1 MLNLRAVD
9 LNLLPIFEAAYEE
22 RSLSK
27 AAVRLAMT
35 QPAVSHALARLRHT
49 FRDDLFIRHSRGMTP
64 TPIADAIYGRL
75 GDALGL
81 VRAAV
86 GESRGFDPRV
96 SERHFTIAI
105 PHPLG
110 PMLALNLIRAMQ
122 AESPRITLSFS
133 TRSRPLELERDLASG
148 RVDLSV
154 DWLPTR
160 REELV
165 DETLFEDRIVFIA
178 RKGHP
183 CLRGRNTLK
192 ALVAKWK
199 FVRLRPR
206 VNLDETPLEEL
217 RAWTRLNP
225 AIALE
230 VSELLEVLMV
240 VSQSDLLGIV
250 PWSLA
255 ERARPILGVQVVPGI
270 PRTGPIPV
278 RMEWRSGSTA
288 DPAHKFLRGQVR
300 RAAKEVVSD

>member
-49 FRDDLFIRHSRGMTP
+49 LRDDLFIRHSRGLTP
-64 TPIADAIYGRL
+64 TPI

-122 AESPRITLSFS
+122 AEAPRITLSFS

-148 RVDLSV
+148 RIDLSV

-183 CLRGRNTLK
+183 SLRGRNTLK
-192 ALVAKWK
+192 ALVSKWK

-225 AIALE
+225 SIALE

-300 RAAKEVVSD
+300 RAAKQVVSG

>member
-9 LNLLPIFEAAYEE
+9 LNLLPVFEAAYEE
-22 RSLSK
+22 RSLSR

-35 QPAVSHALARLRHT
+35 QPAVSHALSRLRAT
-49 FRDDLFIRHSRGMTP
+49 FHDDLFVRHSRGMTP

-86 GESRGFDPRV
+86 GESRGFDPRA
-96 SERHFTIAI
+96 SERRFTIAI

-110 PMLALNLIRAMQ
+110 PMLALNLIRAMGGS
-122 AESPRITLSFS
+122 APHVTLSFS
-133 TRSRPLELERDLASG
+133 TRSRPLELERDLVSG

-154 DWLPTR
+154 DWLPMR
-160 REELV
+160 REGLSE
-165 DETLFEDRIVFIA
+165 ETLFEDRIVFIA

-183 CLRGRNTLK
+183 CLKARNTLK
-192 ALVAKWK
+192 ALVAKWR

-206 VNLDETPLEEL
+206 VNLDEVPLEEL

-255 ERARPILGVQVVPGI
+255 ERARPILGVQLVPGM
-270 PRTGPIPV
+270 PRTGAIPV
-278 RMEWRSGSTA
+278 RMEWRSASTA
-288 DPAHKFLRGQVR
+288 DRAHKFLREQVR
-300 RAAKEVVSD
+300 GAARTISR

>member
-9 LNLLPIFEAAYEE
+9 LNLLPVFEAAYEE
-22 RSLSK
+22 RSLSR

-35 QPAVSHALARLRHT
+35 QPAVSHALSRLRAT
-49 FRDDLFIRHSRGMTP
+49 FHDDLFVRHSRGMTP

-86 GESRGFDPRV
+86 GESRGFDPRA
-96 SERHFTIAI
+96 SERRFTIAI

-110 PMLALNLIRAMQ
+110 PMLALNLIRAMGGS
-122 AESPRITLSFS
+122 APHVTLSFS
-133 TRSRPLELERDLASG
+133 TRSRPLELERDLVSG

-154 DWLPTR
+154 DWLPMR
-160 REELV
+160 REGLSE
-165 DETLFEDRIVFIA
+165 ETLFEDRIVFIA

-183 CLRGRNTLK
+183 CLKARNTLK
-192 ALVAKWK
+192 ALVAKWR

-206 VNLDETPLEEL
+206 VNLDEVPLEEL

-255 ERARPILGVQVVPGI
+255 ERARPMLGVQIVPGM
-270 PRTGPIPV
+270 PRTSPIPV
-278 RMEWRSGSTA
+278 RMMWRAGGTRDA
-288 DPAHKFLRGQVR
+288 AHRFLRDQVR
-300 RAAKEVVSD
+300 HASRELIGE

>member
-1 MLNLRAVD
+1 MFNLRAVD
-9 LNLLPIFEAAYEE
+9 LNLLPVFEAAYEE
-22 RSLSK
+22 KSLSR

-35 QPAVSHALARLRHT
+35 QPAVSHALSRLRST
-49 FRDDLFIRHSRGMTP
+49 FRDDLFVRHSRGMTP

-86 GESRGFDPRV
+86 GESRGFDPRS
-96 SERHFTIAI
+96 SERNFTIAI

-110 PMLALNLIRAMQ
+110 PLLAMSLIRAMGK
-122 AESPRITLSFS
+122 AAPGITLSFS
-133 TRSRPLELERDLASG
+133 TRSRPVEMERGLVAG
-148 RVDLSV
+148 RIDLSV
-154 DWLPTR
+154 DWLPMR
-160 REELV
+160 RDELE
-165 DETLFEDRIVFIA
+165 DEALFEDRIVFIA
-178 RKGHP
+178 RKGHAS
-183 CLRGRNTLK
+183 LKGTHTMK

-206 VNLDETPLEEL
+206 INLDETPLEEL
-217 RAWTRLNP
+217 RAWTHLNP

-255 ERARPILGVQVVPGI
+255 ERARPMLGVQVVPGI
-270 PRTGPIPV
+270 KRTAPIPV
-278 RMEWRSGSTA
+278 RMLWRTGSTA
-288 DPAHKFLRGQVR
+288 DPAHQFLREQVR
-300 RAAKEVVSD
+300 HAARDVIGA

>member
-9 LNLLPIFEAAYEE
+9 LNLLPVFEAAYEE

-35 QPAVSHALARLRHT
+35 QPAVSHALSRLRHT
-49 FRDDLFIRHSRGMTP
+49 FRDDLFVRHSRGMTP

-86 GESRGFDPRV
+86 GESRGFDPRA
-96 SERHFTIAI
+96 SERRFTIAI

-110 PMLALNLIRAMQ
+110 PMLAMNLIRTMQ
-122 AESPRITLSFS
+122 ADAPRVTLSFS
-133 TRSRPLELERDLASG
+133 TRSRPVELERDLVSG

-154 DWLPTR
+154 DWLPVR
-160 REELV
+160 REGLA
-165 DETLFEDRIVFIA
+165 DETLFDDRIVFIA

-183 CLRGRNTLK
+183 SLRSHNTLK

-206 VNLDETPLEEL
+206 VNLDDAPLEEL

-225 AIALE
+225 GIALE

-250 PWSLA
+250 PLSLA
-255 ERARPILGVQVVPGI
+255 ERARPILGVQVIPGM
-270 PRTGPIPV
+270 PKRSPIPV
-278 RMEWRSGSTA
+278 RMEWRSASTA
-288 DPAHKFLRGQVR
+288 DPAHKFLREHVR
-300 RAAKEVVSD
+300 RAARTMIA

>member
-1 MLNLRAVD
+1 MLNLRSVD
-9 LNLLPIFEAAYEE
+9 LNLLPVFEAAYEE
-22 RSLSK
+22 RSLSR
-27 AAVRLAMT
+27 AAVRLSMT

-49 FRDDLFIRHSRGMTP
+49 FRDDLFVRHSRGMTP

-96 SERHFTIAI
+96 SQRHFTIAI
-105 PHPLG
+105 PHPMG
-110 PMLALNLIRAMQ
+110 PMLALNLIGAMQ
-122 AESPRITLSFS
+122 SAAPNVTLAFS
-133 TRSRPLELERDLASG
+133 TRSRPMELERDLVSG
-148 RVDLSV
+148 RTDLSV
-154 DWLPTR
+154 DWLALK
-160 REELV
+160 REGLV
-165 DETLFEDRIVFIA
+165 DETLFDDRIVFVA

-183 CLRGRNTLK
+183 SLRARNTLK
-192 ALVAKWK
+192 ALVARWK

-240 VSQSDLLGIV
+240 VSQSELLGIV

-255 ERARPILGVQVVPGI
+255 ERARPILGVQVVPGM
-270 PRTGPIPV
+270 PRTGAIPV
-278 RMEWRSGSTA
+278 RMVWRSGSTA
-288 DPAHKFLRGQVR
+288 DPAHKFLREHVR
-300 RAAKEVVSD
+300 RAARTIVA